1 MKGEN
6 NPNSKINLEIA
17 NKIREDLKDWSIPR
31 KTIIKNTMF
40 LLILFVISMMV
51 IRGETIVQIIQFV
64 QKKKY

>member
-31 KTIIKNTMF
+31 KTIIKKIPCF
-40 LLILFVISMMV
+40 
-51 IRGETIVQIIQFV
+51 
-64 QKKKY
+64 Y